1 MNKKIIWITQ
11 TAVMIALLVVLQA
24 VTKPLGQFV
33 TGSLVNLILIVA
45 ALFGGLN
52 CGLTVALVSPF
63 FAYLLGIGTNFIQIV
78 PAIAI
83 GNIVFVMIMHS
94 LTGKA
99 LKKRSYIIAG
109 IELILSAA
117 VKFLTLWALIVKLII
132 PTLGL
137 DDNKAAVL
145 GTTFSWPQLITAL
158 IGGALAMAIVPLIQ
172 KALKKEQ

>member
-52 CGLTVALVSPF
+52 CGLTVALVSTF
-63 FAYLLGIGTNFIQIV
+63 FAYLLGIGTSFIKIV

-83 GNIVFVMIMHS
+83 GNIVFVMLMHS

-109 IELILSAA
+109 IELVLSAA

-132 PTLGL
+132 PSLGL

-145 GTTFSWPQLITAL
+145 GATFSWPQLITAL

-172 KALKKEQ
+172 KAHKKQ